1 MRFLFY
7 KVVNKIM
14 TKLNIKYTT
23 RNSKDEKVAIASKY
37 NLLYLSLFIRPSDKI
52 TDENI
57 FELSNQINGISD
69 SKKYASGSR
78 SIPPENR
85 KEYNDIDSLDAEL
98 MQVRFDFFQS
108 LIQERGNILSVLDFL
123 EKMVMDSANVADDI
137 KVKILSAE
145 NDSLFQTLREKFAG
159 NEQMQIIQIF
169 KILVYSLYYS
179 DARTPYDD
187 LPSKESVHPNFIDR
201 QETISKLNSA
211 FTNNNIVYLCG
222 IRGCGKTEISKKFI
236 SENNFYG
243 ILTLDY
249 ADDILESIE
258 QEQFFC
264 GKNKESN
271 QELIKKMDSNYLLV
285 IENVTKKLPDKF
297 INFINFCNCKV
308 LVLSS
313 WRPRNERL
321 TVVDVDCFSE
331 EQAYELMSRY
341 TSRFE
346 RDSILYIAKKLNYH
360 ALAMTVYAKAIE
372 QSFFEYDD
380 ICGILHESTVSDK
393 IEENVNYEDKEAKAC
408 EHIKRLFDFTFDNM
422 NDDDKTVLRVMSLM
436 PVLGVPVKLLHEL
449 TGLKNNNAVYC
460 NLMPMGW
467 LNINENTDR
476 TITIHSIIR
485 DIVIQKLKP
494 DTENCMITVD
504 YIYKNITHYWE
515 YSINGILYRKIYFS
529 VIKSI
534 LCLPSKDNFKI
545 FDFIVKCISSLLTYG
560 YTDEAKQIYD
570 IAVVFI
576 DKLKK
581 EKEDFKFVL
590 SAFDIHFRK
599 YNSVNDFI
607 LATQQ
612 EYSNKIRKAE
622 NIRKLHNAINYEKII
637 MLYPYFYFAN
647 EYLKKLIDLLRK
659 EHFEDNHFAI
669 INAKFDTIY
678 NYIYQ
683 NHEND
688 VLIQSFFLEY
698 NVLFYEF
705 LASYE
710 TNTEAIEA
718 YKHLLKQFNNH
729 KSLEYLRT
737 MYSYYVICKR
747 LQPQKA
753 DSIAEKIKNLYS
765 DGHFEYFKYDI
776 ISDIVEEFNLPHT
789 EINSLEDE

>member
-1 MRFLFY
+1 
-7 KVVNKIM
+7 M
-14 TKLNIKYTT
+14 TKLNIKYTAP
-23 RNSKDEKVAIASKY
+23 NSQDKKVAIASKC
-37 NLLYLSLFIRPSDKI
+37 NLLYLSLFIRPSDEI

-57 FELSNQINGISD
+57 FDLSNQINGIND

-78 SIPPENR
+78 SVPPENR
-85 KEYNDIDSLDAEL
+85 KEYNDIDSLDVGL
-98 MQVRFDFFQS
+98 MQMRFDFFQS
-108 LIQERGNILSVLDFL
+108 LIQERGNILSVLDSL
-123 EKMVMDSANVADDI
+123 EKMVMDSANVVDDI
-137 KVKILSAE
+137 KVKILLAE
-145 NDSLFQTLREKFAG
+145 NDSIFHTLRKKFAG

-187 LPSKESVHPNFIDR
+187 LPSKESVHPNFVNR
-201 QETISKLNSA
+201 QETISKLNTA
-211 FTNNNIVYLCG
+211 FADSNIVYICG

-243 ILTLDY
+243 IMTLNY
-249 ADDILESIE
+249 TDDILESIE
-258 QEQFFC
+258 QEQFFL

-271 QELIKKMDSNYLLV
+271 QELIKKMDSHYLLV

-297 INFINFCNCKV
+297 MTFITSCNCKV

-321 TVVDVDCFSE
+321 TIVDVDCFSE

-341 TSRFE
+341 TGRFE
-346 RDSILYIAKKLNYH
+346 RDNILYIAKKLNYH
-360 ALAMTVYAKAIE
+360 ALAMTVYSKAIE
-372 QSFFEYDD
+372 QSFLEYNE
-380 ICGILHESTVSDK
+380 ICNILHESTVSDK
-393 IEENVNYEDKEAKAC
+393 IEESVNFEDKEAKAC
-408 EHIKRLFDFTFDNM
+408 EHIRRLFDFMFDSM

-460 NLMPMGW
+460 DLMPMGW
-467 LNINENTDR
+467 LNVNEDTDR
-476 TITIHSIIR
+476 TVTIHSIIR
-485 DIVIQKLKP
+485 DIVIEKLKP
-494 DTENCMITVD
+494 DTEKCMITVD

-534 LCLPSKDNFKI
+534 LCLPSKDNLKI

-570 IAVVFI
+570 IAIAFI
-576 DKLKK
+576 DKLDKK

-590 SAFDIHFRK
+590 SAFDIHFK
-599 YNSVNDFI
+599 NYSSVNDFI

-612 EYSNKIRKAE
+612 EYFNKMRKAE
-622 NIRKLHNAINYEKII
+622 NIRKLHNATNHEKII
-637 MLYPYFYFAN
+637 MLYPYLYFAN
-647 EYLKKLIDLLRK
+647 QYLKKLIKLLRK
-659 EHFEDNHFAI
+659 EHFEDNLFTI

-683 NHEND
+683 NCEND

-698 NVLFYEF
+698 NALFCEF

-710 TNTEAIEA
+710 TNTEAIET
-718 YKHLLKQFNNH
+718 YEHLLKQFNNH
-729 KSLEYLRT
+729 KSLEYLRN

-747 LQPQKA
+747 LQPQKT
-753 DSIAEKIKNLYS
+753 DSITEKIKKLYS
-765 DGHFEYFKYDI
+765 NGHFEYFKYDI